1 MRGTKSI
8 THGSSTDPRI
18 TPACARNRPFMYV
31 AGYGMK
37 GHPRVCGEQKHVLRV
52 QADLRK
58 LHRIF
63 GYRVQQGSPPRV
75 RGTDLFQH
83 RAAKPGRITPA
94 CAGNS
99 AGLPARAAD
108 PGDHP
113 RVCGEQ
119 AGAEGAEER
128 FGGSPPRVRGTEMHG
143 MYQRFHIG
151 ITPACAGNRN
161 SFLRIPGN
169 NKDHPRVCG
178 EQALAMRK
186 ILCSIGSPPR
196 VRGTGTPLR
205 AEDHRDGITPACAGN
220 SPPRSPA

>member
-1 MRGTKSI
+1 M
-8 THGSSTDPRI
+8 RI
-18 TPACARNRPFMYV
+18 TPACAGNKINYSWIKYRSQD
-31 AGYGMK
+31 
-37 GHPRVCGEQKHVLRV
+37 HPRVCEEQAIYVCRWV
-52 QADLRK
+52 RDE
-58 LHRIF
+58 
-63 GYRVQQGSPPRV
+63 GSPPRV
-75 RGTDLFQH
+75 RGTETCPP
-83 RAAKPGRITPA
+83 RPGRPSQIAQNIRISCPARITPA
-94 CAGNS
+94 CAGNRP
-99 AGLPARAAD
+99 GLPARAAD